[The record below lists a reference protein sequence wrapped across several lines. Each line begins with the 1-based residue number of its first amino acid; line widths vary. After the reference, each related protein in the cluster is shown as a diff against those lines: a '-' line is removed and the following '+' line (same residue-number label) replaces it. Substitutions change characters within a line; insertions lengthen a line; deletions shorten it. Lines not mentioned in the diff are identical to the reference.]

1 MMSGNEYLRDEGVMM
16 GGQERVILVAED
28 DTELGSLE
36 KLEAHQRGVLHR
48 AFSIFVM
55 DPSGRMLLQR
65 RALGKYHSGGLWS
78 NACCGHPRPGEI
90 TSDAAN
96 RRLHE
101 ELGITCDLTHLFSFA
116 YSAEL
121 DRDLLEHELDH
132 VFVGWSTANPD
143 PDPEEVGDWRWMG
156 IEQVRLWLQ
165 DEPGAFTAWFRP
177 AFERLLAPEAL
188 SEK

>member
-1 MMSGNEYLRDEGVMM
+1 MMD
-16 GGQERVILVAED
+16 GQEHVILVADD
-28 DTELGSLE
+28 DTELGSIE
-36 KLEAHQRGVLHR
+36 KLEAHRKGVLHR

-65 RALGKYHSGGLWS
+65 RALGKYHSGDLWS

-101 ELGITCDLTHLFSFA
+101 ELGIACDLTHLFSFA

-121 DRDLLEHELDH
+121 DRGLVEHELDH
-132 VFVGWSTANPD
+132 VFVGWSGMDPNPD
-143 PDPEEVGDWRWMG
+143 PNEVGEWRWMG
-156 IEQVRLWLQ
+156 IEQVRLWLKN
-165 DEPGAFTAWFRP
+165 EPDAFTAWFRP
-177 AFERLLAPEAL
+177 AFERLLTPGAVRVQA
-188 SEK
+188 

>member
-1 MMSGNEYLRDEGVMM
+1 MMMD
-16 GGQERVILVAED
+16 GQEMVILVDAD
-28 DTELGSLE
+28 DTERGSIE
-36 KLEAHQRGVLHR
+36 KLEAHRRGVLHR

-78 NACCGHPRPGEI
+78 NACCGHPRPGEV

-101 ELGITCDLTHLFSFA
+101 ELGMTCDLTHLFSFA

-121 DRDLLEHELDH
+121 DRNLIEHELDH
-132 VFVGWSTANPD
+132 VFVGWSAAEPD
-143 PDPEEVGDWRWMG
+143 PDPEEVGDWRWLG
-156 IEQVRLWLQ
+156 IEQVRLWLE

-177 AFERLLAPEAL
+177 AFDRLLAPETVRE
-188 SEK
+188 EK